1 MIKAEYFG
9 AMQTEGR
16 AARRMI
22 AEKAPAAAFLRGA
35 EAPGNGRADA
45 GKRTDAHRRYIR
57 VIRRIIRRKAWTFF
71 RF

>member
-1 MIKAEYFG
+1 MRAIRRDVWYDKDGVFRRDADR
-9 AMQTEGR
+9 R

-45 GKRTDAHRRYIR
+45 GKRTDAHRDIYG
-57 VIRRIIRRKAWTFF
+57 
-71 RF
+71 